1 MMQIAKNKVVSID
14 YTLTSPSGETIDS
27 SKGGEPLLYLH
38 GGGNIIPGL
47 ERALEGKSAGDQI
60 KATIDPEDGY
70 GAKNPQLV
78 QVVPRKQFPGVKEI
92 KPGTRFEA
100 QTSQGPRVV
109 MVVAVDDEN
118 VTVDANHPLAGE
130 TLIFDVTV
138 MNVRDATQQEIDHG
152 HAHGP
157 DGTLHH

>member
-1 MMQIAKNKVVSID
+1 MQIAKNKVVSID
-14 YTLTSPSGETIDS
+14 YTLTGTDGETIDS
-27 SKGGEPLLYLH
+27 SKGGDPLVYLH
-38 GGGNIIPGL
+38 GASNIIPGL
-47 ERALEGKSAGDQI
+47 ERALEGKSPGDEI
-60 KATIDPEDGY
+60 KATIAPEDGY
-70 GAKNPQLV
+70 GAKNPQLI
-78 QVVPRKQFPGVKEI
+78 QAVPRKQFPGVKEI

-109 MVVAVDDEN
+109 VVVGVDDEN

-130 TLIFDVTV
+130 TLIFDVAV
-138 MNVRDATQQEIDHG
+138 KEVRDATPQELEHG